1 MKSRSKKHYLL
12 VLLAVITI
20 NFFLP
25 RLMPGD
31 PFLYLSVEEGDV
43 AVTFSEEQIEHYKA
57 YYGMDKPLYV
67 QFYAYSLK
75 LLQGDLGY
83 SIYYNTSALEMILVR
98 IPWTILIVLCSLFL
112 SSFFGTILGTVSARL
127 REKPADKFMYLL
139 MVVFSE
145 VPSFLLGVVFLFV
158 FAARFKWFPLSGGIT
173 IFAPHTSMLSYMGD
187 LFRHAALPIITLT
200 LAGLGNFYILS
211 RNSMLTVLSKDYIIT
226 AKAKGLKKWQILY
239 KHALRNALPPI
250 IARIFLSLGSLFGG
264 AVLIENVFAY
274 PGVGK
279 LMREAVLKRD
289 YVLIQGIFLIVAVTM
304 LLMNWLADIIYK
316 KLDPRV
322 FR

>member
-1 MKSRSKKHYLL
+1 MKSYAKKHYLL

-31 PFLYLSVEEGDV
+31 PFLYLSVEEGEV
-43 AVTFSEEQIEHYKA
+43 AAAFSEEQIAQYKA
-57 YYGMDKPLYV
+57 YYGMDKPLYM
-67 QFYAYSLK
+67 QFYDYILK

-83 SIYYNTSALEMILVR
+83 SIYYNTSVLEMILLR
-98 IPWTILIVLCSLFL
+98 IPWTIFIVLCALFL
-112 SSFFGTILGTVSARL
+112 SSFFGTLLGAISARL
-127 REKPADKFMYLL
+127 REKPADKFMYLF

-145 VPSFLLGVVFLFV
+145 IPSFLLGIVFLFV
-158 FAARFKWFPLSGGIT
+158 LAAKLKWFPLSGGIT

-187 LFRHAALPIITLT
+187 LLHHAALPIITLT
-200 LAGLGNFYILS
+200 PAGLGNFYILA
-211 RNSMLTVLSKDYIIT
+211 RNSMLTVLSKDYINT

-289 YVLIQGIFLIVAVTM
+289 YVLIQGIFLTVAVTM
-304 LLMNWLADIIYK
+304 LLMNWLADVIYK